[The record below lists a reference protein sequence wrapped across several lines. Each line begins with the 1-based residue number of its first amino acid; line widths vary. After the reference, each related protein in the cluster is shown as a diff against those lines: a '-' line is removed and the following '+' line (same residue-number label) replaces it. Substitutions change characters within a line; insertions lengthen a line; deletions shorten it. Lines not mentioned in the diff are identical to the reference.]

1 MRNGNLKKH
10 YSAKE
15 LLDLSLS
22 CLPNSVQG
30 IIYQAKKNGWV
41 TQKRVGKGGG
51 KEYALASLPQEIQTE
66 IRTKFAVSIVKAKP
80 KSL

>member
-1 MRNGNLKKH
+1 MRNDNLKTH

-41 TQKRVGKGGG
+41 TQK
-51 KEYALASLPQEIQTE
+51 
-66 IRTKFAVSIVKAKP
+66 
-80 KSL
+80 KSWQRWWKRICLGIFTARNSN

>member
-1 MRNGNLKKH
+1 MNVGNFKTH

-15 LLDLSLS
+15 LSSLRIA

-30 IIYQAKKNGWV
+30 IIYQAKKNGWA

-51 KEYALASLPQEIQTE
+51 
-66 IRTKFAVSIVKAKP
+66 V
-80 KSL
+80 